1 MGLSRHLTTRQLAGQ
16 PDTDSIH
23 SVQLK
28 PITVTVPVALGVTG
42 LGRTKFYELIKEGR
56 IRTVAIGR
64 RTLVIFADLE
74 KLADA
79 AAGRK

>member
-1 MGLSRHLTTRQLAGQ
+1 MSETE
-16 PDTDSIH
+16 
-23 SVQLK
+23 LK
-28 PITVTVPVALGVTG
+28 PITVTVPTALAVTG

-74 KLADA
+74 KLAEVGA
-79 AAGRK
+79 RHG

>member
-1 MGLSRHLTTRQLAGQ
+1 MGISTKLAARQLATQ
-16 PDTDSIH
+16 PD
-23 SVQLK
+23 LK
-28 PITVTVPVALGVTG
+28 PITVTVPTALAVTG
-42 LGRTKFYELIKEGR
+42 LGRTKFYELVKEGR

-79 AAGRK
+79 AVGRK